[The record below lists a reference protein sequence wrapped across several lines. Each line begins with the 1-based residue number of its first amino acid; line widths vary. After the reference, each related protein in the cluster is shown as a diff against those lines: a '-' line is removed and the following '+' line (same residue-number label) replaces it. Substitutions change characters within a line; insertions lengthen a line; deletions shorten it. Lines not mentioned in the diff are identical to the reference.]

1 MPGQIK
7 IDDGAGNYTILTNGG
22 SLGSDK
28 TITIPNTTG
37 TMALTS
43 DISAGGLVHINTST
57 FTTASS
63 HSIDNCF
70 SATYTNYKIVINL
83 SAVTGSNID
92 FLVRLRVSSSDAT
105 TNYKTVRQFAN
116 GTSITVDTDPTG
128 TDDWT
133 LGFIT
138 GTGTDVHSGTID
150 LFNPF
155 SATTTNGLTSFNGEF
170 GAAHYLIACDW
181 ANTNATSYD
190 GITFF
195 PASGTISGTVSVYG
209 YATS

>member
-1 MPGQIK
+1 MSSEIK
-7 IDDGAGNYTILTNGG
+7 VDTISEKTSDAGVTIDGLLIKDGAIPSIAG
-22 SLGSDK
+22 S
-28 TITIPNTTG
+28 
-37 TMALTS
+37 
-43 DISAGGLVHINTST
+43 GLVHINTST
-57 FTTASS
+57 FSTASS

-105 TNYKTVRQFAN
+105 TNYRTVRQFAN

>member
-1 MPGQIK
+1 MSSEIK
-7 IDDGAGNYTILTNGG
+7 VDTISEKTSDAGVTIDGLLIKDGAIPSIAG
-22 SLGSDK
+22 S
-28 TITIPNTTG
+28 
-37 TMALTS
+37 
-43 DISAGGLVHINTST
+43 GLVHINTST
-57 FTTASS
+57 FSTASS

-155 SATTTNGLTSFNGEF
+155 SATTTNGLTSFNGEY

>member
-1 MPGQIK
+1 MSSEIK
-7 IDDGAGNYTILTNGG
+7 VDTISEKTSDAGVTIDGLLIKDGAIPSIAG
-22 SLGSDK
+22 S
-28 TITIPNTTG
+28 
-37 TMALTS
+37 
-43 DISAGGLVHINTST
+43 GLVHINTST
-57 FTTASS
+57 FSTASS

-155 SATTTNGLTSFNGEF
+155 SATITNGLTSFNGEF

>member
-1 MPGQIK
+1 MSSEIK
-7 IDDGAGNYTILTNGG
+7 VDTISEKTSDAGVTIDGLLIKDGAIPSIAG
-22 SLGSDK
+22 S
-28 TITIPNTTG
+28 
-37 TMALTS
+37 
-43 DISAGGLVHINTST
+43 GLVHINTST
-57 FTTASS
+57 FSTASS

>member
-1 MPGQIK
+1 MSSEIK
-7 IDDGAGNYTILTNGG
+7 VDTISEKTSDAGVTIDGLLIKDGAIPSIAG
-22 SLGSDK
+22 S
-28 TITIPNTTG
+28 
-37 TMALTS
+37 
-43 DISAGGLVHINTST
+43 GLVHINTST
-57 FTTASS
+57 FSTASS

-105 TNYKTVRQFAN
+105 TNYRTVRQFAN

-155 SATTTNGLTSFNGEF
+155 SATTTNGLTSFNGEY